1 MKSPVL
7 LLCLSC
13 TAAKKAS
20 RDAASPFTFA
30 RRLQGDDDD
39 GLPSCLTDCNVT
51 DDGLDCAGFSDVDSS
66 CASDCDAGT
75 KDQYLAYC
83 ATQSAEGTCASLLGA
98 ATTCADGVLSEI
110 SASLPADVVDHG
122 TTSGGWCSGGVDDCS
137 SDLDLDAAACWG
149 LCAMK
154 YGADLVAIDL
164 ADGECCCQDKCECMA
179 DVEDGNYVYTTS
191 AITTLPAECTAETDD
206 DDAVVIP
213 ATCADATTLIIE
225 ECRGPLFQ
233 QGCLNEA
240 RAYTECK
247 WNAITAL
254 IDPSLSCALTCPASE
269 LGSES
274 ALASGPFLAASFL
287 AAVGTAL

>member
-20 RDAASPFTFA
+20 RDAANPFTFA
-30 RRLQGDDDD
+30 RRLQGDDDF
-39 GLPSCLTDCNVT
+39 PSCLADCVIT
-51 DDGLDCAGFSDVDSS
+51 DDHFDCDGVADVDSS
-66 CASDCDAGT
+66 CASDCDAGVQ
-75 KDQYLAYC
+75 DQYVAFC
-83 ATQSAEGTCASLLGA
+83 APIIAQNTCASLLGA

-179 DVEDGNYVYTTS
+179 DVEYGYYVYTTS

-233 QGCLNEA
+233 QGCLDEA
-240 RAYTECK
+240 RAYTECR

-254 IDPSLSCALTCPASE
+254 IDPSLSCALTCPAGA
-269 LGSES
+269 LGSDS

-287 AAVGTAL
+287 AAVGAAL